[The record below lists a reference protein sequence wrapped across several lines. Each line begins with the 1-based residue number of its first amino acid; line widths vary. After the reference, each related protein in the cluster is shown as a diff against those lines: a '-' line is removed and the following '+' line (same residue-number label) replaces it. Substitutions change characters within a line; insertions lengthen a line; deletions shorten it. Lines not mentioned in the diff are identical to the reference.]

1 MFVDESGFYL
11 LPGSVR
17 TYAPKGQ
24 TPILRPFQTHD
35 HLSVM
40 SGITME
46 GRLYTMVRDR
56 ALNSADS
63 VKFLRHLVRHVSNK
77 LLVIWDGSPIHKG
90 EVRSFLTNGGAKQ
103 VHLEQ
108 LPPYAPDLNPDEG
121 VWQHLKHVE
130 MRNVCCSD
138 LSHLRRELR
147 CAIVRLRRKPQ
158 IIQGC
163 FSTAGLGIKS

>member
-11 LPGSVR
+11 LPGAVR
-17 TYAPKGQ
+17 TYAPRGQ

-40 SGITME
+40 SGITVE
-46 GRLYTMVRDR
+46 GKLYTMVRDR
-56 ALNSADS
+56 ALTSADS
-63 VKFLRHLVRHVSNK
+63 VIFLRHLVRRVSSK
-77 LLVIWDGSPIHKG
+77 LLVVWDGSPIHKG
-90 EVRSFLTNGGAKQ
+90 QVKTFLTNGGARH

-130 MRNVCCSD
+130 LRNVCCSD
-138 LSHLRRELR
+138 LSHLRSELR
-147 CAIVRLRRKPQ
+147 YAIVRLRRKPH
-158 IIQGC
+158 IIQAC
-163 FSTAGLGIKS
+163 FPGAGLCTKS